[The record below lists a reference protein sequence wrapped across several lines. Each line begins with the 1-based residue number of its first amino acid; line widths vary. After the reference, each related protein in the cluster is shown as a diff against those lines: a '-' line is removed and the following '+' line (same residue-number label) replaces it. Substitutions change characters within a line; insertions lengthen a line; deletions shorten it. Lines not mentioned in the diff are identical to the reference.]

1 MFKLKKS
8 AKRVIGATLAGV
20 LLTSGVQINATS
32 PNRTTHTYAEGKIET
47 YDAFEGSVSLCDT
60 EWSDVKESVNKN
72 LLGVIGGKNFGT
84 QEVGPGYFQ
93 NNNKYAMYNYY
104 CIANESVV
112 DADERDKGKDNY
124 YDQLRRVYIK
134 DFGMYT
140 SKKNHFPEIND
151 SSKWSVEVLK
161 KSWEYQPEDMWGDA
175 TVTLWNKLKC
185 QSCKNVEWQQ
195 GPCSDTDKIFTE
207 TVNGNEG
214 CLTDI
219 KHYSCPKCGKEGN
232 WKVTSELEMHHD
244 ALPKTAVIIVYEKN
258 VPKKKTAKFGTINFY
273 SYLNVKSSHSAGL
286 GSASSNIGIDL
297 TGWVQNGETKKLT
310 VKKGKKMYYS
320 DAFHAPAK
328 LKTSKSSV
336 VSVSNKMGKAGRYLV
351 TAKKKGTATVTA
363 TNIWGHKYV
372 FKITVK

>member
-8 AKRVIGATLAGV
+8 AKRVLGVALAGV
-20 LLTSGVQINATS
+20 LLTNGVQVNATS
-32 PNRTTHTYAEGKIET
+32 PNRTTHTYGEGKIET

-104 CIANESVV
+104 CIANSSKEIVTEKS
-112 DADERDKGKDNY
+112 GDNC
-124 YDQLRRVYIK
+124 YDQIRSVHIK
-134 DFGMYT
+134 DLGMTT
-140 SKKNHFPEIND
+140 SKLNHFPEIND

-161 KSWEYQPEDMWGDA
+161 KSTEYQPEDMWGNA
-175 TVTLWNKLKC
+175 TVTLLNKLTCKK
-185 QSCKNVEWQQ
+185 CKNVVWKE
-195 GPCSDTDKIFTE
+195 GRCSDTDKIFTE

-273 SYLNVKSSHSAGL
+273 SYLNAKVSHSAGL
-286 GSASSNIGIDL
+286 GTASSNIGIDL
-297 TGWVQNGETKKLT
+297 TGWVQNGETKQIT

-328 LKTSKSSV
+328 LKTNKSSV

-363 TNIWGHKYV
+363 TNMWGQKYK